1 MKNESTSRQ
10 SQFKVLAVD
19 DNHENIKVIG
29 SILRKANYQVGFAFN
44 GKQALDLLKESTDY
58 DLILLDVNMPVM
70 NGYET
75 CRQIRKREGF
85 GDIPVIFLTA
95 LNEVDNIVKGFEVGG
110 QDYVGK
116 PFNGLEL
123 LARVKTHI
131 ELKTSREELKKLNT
145 GLESLVEER
154 TSALQQANDDLEA
167 ANRELEL
174 LDEAKADF
182 LGIISHEINTPLN
195 GIVGFT
201 NILKEKLKHAEFYEM
216 IDFLDMSAKRLEK
229 FAKFSLLITELRT
242 NRKILRYADCQMP
255 DMLDVIA
262 QRFRFMMEEKR
273 IRVAINSTVE
283 SVWADQN
290 LLEKSIECVLDNAIR
305 YSPAGGD
312 ILLNAYVEEAWFVI
326 EITDRGRGFDPEI
339 LSDPFRLFSY
349 GKDYLDEQKGLS
361 LALVNLI
368 LKAHKGSVKIAN
380 SEDGGA
386 VVRLYFPSKK
396 EE

>member
-1 MKNESTSRQ
+1 M
-10 SQFKVLAVD
+10 
-19 DNHENIKVIG
+19 G

-44 GKQALDLLKESTDY
+44 GKQALELLQESIDY

-75 CRQIRKREGF
+75 CRQIRKRKVLS
-85 GDIPVIFLTA
+85 DIPVIFLTA

-131 ELKTSREELKKLNT
+131 ELRRSREELKKLNT

-154 TSALQQANDDLEA
+154 TSELQQANEDLEA

-195 GIVGFT
+195 GIIGFT

-242 NRKILRYADCQMP
+242 NRKILRYATCQLP
-255 DMLDVIA
+255 DLLDVIS
-262 QRFRFMMEEKR
+262 QRFRFMMEEKK
-273 IRVAINSTVE
+273 ITVTINSTVE

-305 YSPAGGD
+305 YSPAGGE
-312 ILLNAYVEEAWFVI
+312 ILLNTYVEEAWFVI
-326 EITDRGRGFDPEI
+326 EITDRGRGFEPEI

-368 LKAHKGSVKIAN
+368 LKAHEGSVKLAN
-380 SEDGGA
+380 NEEGGA
-386 VVRLYFPSKK
+386 VVRLCFPEKK

>member
-1 MKNESTSRQ
+1 MKNEIHPQ
-10 SQFKVLAVD
+10 QGQFKVLAVD

-44 GKQALDLLKESTDY
+44 GKQALELLQESSDY

-116 PFNGLEL
+116 PFNSSEL

-131 ELKTSREELKKLNT
+131 DLKTSREELKKLNT

-154 TSALQQANDDLEA
+154 TSELQQANDDLEA

-195 GIVGFT
+195 GIIGFT
-201 NILKEKLKHAEFYEM
+201 NILKEELKHAEFYEM

-242 NRKILRYADCQMP
+242 NRKILRYADCQIA
-255 DMLDVIA
+255 DLLDIIA
-262 QRFRFMMEEKR
+262 QRFRFMMEEKK
-273 IRVAINSTVE
+273 IAVSVHSAIE
-283 SVWADQN
+283 SAWVDPN
-290 LLEKSIECVLDNAIR
+290 LFEKSIECVLDNAIR
-305 YSPAGGD
+305 YSPTKGEVF
-312 ILLNAYVEEAWFVI
+312 LKAYSEGAWSVV
-326 EITDRGRGFDPEI
+326 EITDRGRGFEPEI
-339 LSDPFRLFSY
+339 LKDPFRLFSY
-349 GKDYLDEQKGLS
+349 GKDFLDEQKGLS

>member
-273 IRVAINSTVE
+273 IRVTINSTVE

>member
-131 ELKTSREELKKLNT
+131 ELKTSREELKKLNA